1 MNQRKDQNLP
11 VAELAGA
18 TLRRR
23 CLLGLSVSGRKL
35 ADKVYLDIQAIMAK
49 TPNNNTRDNINSAI
63 EKINSEGISANA
75 HASTYQAVFE
85 DNRYLPK

>member
-1 MNQRKDQNLP
+1 MNQGKDQNLP
-11 VAELAGA
+11 LAGLAEA

-23 CLLGLSVSGRKL
+23 CLLGLNVSGPKL
-35 ADKVYLDIQAIMAK
+35 VDQVYLDIQGIMAK

-75 HASTYQAVFE
+75 HASTYEAVFE
-85 DNRYLPK
+85 NNRYLPK